1 MHTPMIFTRR
11 RLIKGLMAVA
21 AIPAAFRFGTSK
33 VQAALAP
40 DGVTRYL
47 SIEEQFDGT
56 MRRLFGNRTVDYGGT
71 VSITTPQMAEN
82 GRVVP
87 VEVKF
92 DYPMDAAATSF
103 PERLYLIV
111 DNNRRPLS
119 VVFAFTP
126 TTNGGFAACNLRM
139 GGTSPVRAI
148 IEMSDG
154 KLVGAFKN
162 VNVVVGG
169 CGG

>member
-1 MHTPMIFTRR
+1 
-11 RLIKGLMAVA
+11 
-21 AIPAAFRFGTSK
+21 
-33 VQAALAP
+33 
-40 DGVTRYL
+40 
-47 SIEEQFDGT
+47 
-56 MRRLFGNRTVDYGGT
+56 
-71 VSITTPQMAEN
+71 
-82 GRVVP
+82 
-87 VEVKF
+87 
-92 DYPMDAAATSF
+92 MDAAATSV

-126 TTNGGFAACNLRM
+126 ATNGGFAACNLRM

-154 KLVGAFKN
+154 KLAGAFKN

>member
-1 MHTPMIFTRR
+1 MLFTRR
-11 RLIKGLMAVA
+11 WLIERLIALSAMPV
-21 AIPAAFRFGTSK
+21 AFRFGTSGA
-33 VQAALAP
+33 QAALAP

-56 MRRLFGNRTVDYGGT
+56 MQRLFGNRTVEYGSA
-71 VSITTPQMAEN
+71 VSLTTPQMAEN

-92 DYPMDAAATSF
+92 DYAMEAAATSF

-126 TTNGGFAACNLRM
+126 ATNGGFAACNLRM
-139 GGTSPVRAI
+139 G
-148 IEMSDG
+148 
-154 KLVGAFKN
+154 
-162 VNVVVGG
+162 
-169 CGG
+169 

>member
-1 MHTPMIFTRR
+1 MLITRR
-11 RLIKGLMAVA
+11 WLIERLIALSAMPV
-21 AIPAAFRFGTSK
+21 AFRFGTSK
-33 VQAALAP
+33 AQAALAP
-40 DGVTRYL
+40 DGVTRYI

-56 MRRLFGNRTVDYGGT
+56 MRRLFENRVVDYGSA
-71 VSITTPQMAEN
+71 VSLTTPQMAEN

-126 TTNGGFAACNLRM
+126 ATNGGFAACNLRM

-154 KLVGAFKN
+154 KLAGAVKN